1 MRLSRAFFQT
11 LRDAPGDAELIS
23 HQLLLR
29 AGFIQPLG
37 AGIYSYLPL
46 ARRSMD
52 KIEGIIRE
60 EMNAIGGQE
69 ITMPVV
75 HPADLWQQTGRWD
88 LAYPELVHWKDR
100 AGRDMTLAMTHEEVV
115 ADLARREISSYRQL
129 PQLVYHLQT
138 KFRDEPRSRGGLIR
152 VREFTMKDSYS
163 LDADEAGLD
172 RQYEAHR
179 VAYHRIFQRCGL
191 DAVTVGADVGIMGGK
206 ASMEFMVLTP
216 AGEDTLLLC
225 ASCGYAANREVA
237 GFGKPQP
244 LDEPLLPVQ
253 KVATPGCKTIADLAA
268 FLDIPQSRT
277 AKAVF
282 YIAEPLV
289 KDPETPAKEA
299 EFFVFAVIRGDMD
312 VNETKLRQAVKSKS
326 LRPATEDEIRAIG
339 AEPGYGSPVGVH
351 DCLIVVDD
359 LVARSPNLVSGANE
373 AGYHLLNVTCGR
385 DYQADLVADITA
397 AREGDPCGRC
407 GQPLHAERGIEVGNI
422 FKLGTRYAEALGA
435 LYDDPAGQRRP
446 IVMGSYGIGVGRLLA
461 TVAET
466 RNDAYGLVWPVSI
479 APFQVHLVVLPRKA
493 PEAVAAADRL
503 YAELW
508 AAGIE
513 VLYDDRED
521 PSPGVKFNDADL
533 IGLPL
538 RITVGARSLEQG
550 GVELKRRDST
560 EKRIV
565 ALADVL
571 AAVQAETG
579 ALQAVI
585 DACVATIGMAT

>member
-138 KFRDEPRSRGGLIR
+138 KFRDEPRSCGGLIR

-191 DAVTVGADVGIMGGK
+191 DAITVGADVGIMGGK
-206 ASMEFMVLTP
+206 ALDGVYGAH
-216 AGEDTLLLC
+216 AGRRR
-225 ASCGYAANREVA
+225 YPVA
-237 GFGKPQP
+237 
-244 LDEPLLPVQ
+244 V
-253 KVATPGCKTIADLAA
+253 
-268 FLDIPQSRT
+268 R
-277 AKAVF
+277 
-282 YIAEPLV
+282 
-289 KDPETPAKEA
+289 
-299 EFFVFAVIRGDMD
+299 FVR
-312 VNETKLRQAVKSKS
+312 L
-326 LRPATEDEIRAIG
+326 
-339 AEPGYGSPVGVH
+339 
-351 DCLIVVDD
+351 
-359 LVARSPNLVSGANE
+359 
-373 AGYHLLNVTCGR
+373 
-385 DYQADLVADITA
+385 
-397 AREGDPCGRC
+397 C
-407 GQPLHAERGIEVGNI
+407 GQP
-422 FKLGTRYAEALGA
+422 
-435 LYDDPAGQRRP
+435 
-446 IVMGSYGIGVGRLLA
+446 
-461 TVAET
+461 
-466 RNDAYGLVWPVSI
+466 
-479 APFQVHLVVLPRKA
+479 
-493 PEAVAAADRL
+493 
-503 YAELW
+503 
-508 AAGIE
+508 
-513 VLYDDRED
+513 
-521 PSPGVKFNDADL
+521 
-533 IGLPL
+533 
-538 RITVGARSLEQG
+538 
-550 GVELKRRDST
+550 
-560 EKRIV
+560 
-565 ALADVL
+565 
-571 AAVQAETG
+571 
-579 ALQAVI
+579 
-585 DACVATIGMAT
+585 